1 MKKHYLLIPAIAFI
15 ISSCQNNGNKSQI
28 NELSTE
34 VISVHDEIM
43 PQIQI
48 FDKTTLEIDSILNNL
63 EEIKSLN
70 SELDTTET
78 RQELTNLKLDLEKA
92 TEDMMTWMRDY
103 NSDSN
108 DLQYYEK
115 ELIKINDLKDFYD
128 SVNIKKDNVLHIFQ

>member
-28 NELSTE
+28 NELSSE

-78 RQELTNLKLDLEKA
+78 RKELTNLKLDLEKA

>member
-28 NELSTE
+28 NELSSE